1 MFQNSAAQL
10 VLFVLGLIG
19 TAVLL
24 TSTAVGSSMQSTINS
39 SMVNI
44 ILYYPVHDWANFKLS
59 QIQESVRVQQIHNW
73 YLGQTL
79 LVIRFTCL
87 LKFNKK
93 GDWNSVLVFTSNIWV
108 FFDIFCSVL
117 WLKQQ
122 VNSQDFKM
130 LDVTKFVWLKDMEMC
145 VDSNENY
152 HLTLKVVRRKKLSLQ
167 EQ

>member
-59 QIQESVRVQQIHNW
+59 QIQESVRVQQIPNW
-73 YLGQTL
+73 WLGQTL
-79 LVIRFTCL
+79 LVIRFTLL
-87 LKFNKK
+87 LKFSKK
-93 GDWNSVLVFTSNIWV
+93 GDWNSFSVFALNIWV
-108 FFDIFCSVL
+108 LFDFFCSVL
-117 WLKQQ
+117 WLSRQ
-122 VNSQDFKM
+122 VNLQNFKM
-130 LDVTKFVWLKDMEMC
+130 SGVTKFVWLNDIEMC
-145 VDSNENY
+145 EDFHENY
-152 HLTLKVVRRKKLSLQ
+152 
-167 EQ
+167 